1 MSVDLGPADPRCK
14 VTAGKV
20 DLAKVQ
26 PFLFD
31 MHSRGYW
38 KLGERFSGA
47 WQVGKELKDK
57 H

>member
-1 MSVDLGPADPRCK
+1 